1 MPTPSYYRRQ
11 AEVCLRGSRSA
22 DAVLALRLVAMAEE
36 YLERAEGL
44 EREQARPRYIAII
57 QDAARDNRH

>member
-22 DAVLALRLVAMAEE
+22 DTEVALRLVAMAEE

-44 EREQARPRYIAII
+44 EREQAGAAYIAVI